1 MNPLAILDTLLAI
14 AHVAVVPMDR
24 EVVLRDQTILVRG
37 GRVAVVAPA
46 ASLAIPPEARVIDGR
61 GLTVLPG
68 LADMHVHVTPED
80 FPALLANGITT
91 ARELNGSADHL
102 QWRSLIVQGA
112 MIGPRLIVSSSLL
125 AGVPQRWRHILV
137 TSDTAAARVVDEV
150 ARARYDF
157 VKTYDGLSPETYR
170 AIVSEARKRGLLVT
184 GHVPAPVGLA
194 GVVAARPNSIE
205 HAQMILESV
214 GGHDADTAAAIR
226 AVELLKGSGIW
237 IVPTLAAYEALN
249 LMRTSDMQERLRR
262 PEMAYVDSSTRAWW
276 MGFRVDSPAPAS
288 PRQQRR
294 VMITRILVQRAWAQG
309 IGILAGTD
317 TPNPLMV
324 PGYSLH
330 DELDALEGAGLTR
343 YQVIASATVKAAEY
357 MGWEQEAG
365 TVTAGKRADLVLVRG
380 NPLEDLAA
388 LRRVEGL
395 VLNGRY
401 LSRRD
406 LEAGLRRR

>member
-1 MNPLAILDTLLAI
+1 MNPSAIVDTLLAI

-46 ASLAIPPEARVIDGR
+46 TSLAIPRGARVIDGR
-61 GLTVLPG
+61 GLTALPG

-80 FPALLANGITT
+80 FAALLANGITT
-91 ARELNGSADHL
+91 ARELNGSPDHL
-102 QWRSLIVQGA
+102 QWRSLIEKGL
-112 MIGPRLIVSSSLL
+112 MIGPRLIVSSPLL

-137 TSDTAAARVVDEV
+137 TSDTAAVRVVDEI
-150 ARARYDF
+150 ASAGYDF

-170 AIVSEARKRGLLVT
+170 SIVSEARKRGLLVT
-184 GHVPAPVGLA
+184 GHIAAPVGLA

-294 VMITRILVQRAWAQG
+294 VMITRFLVQRAWAQG